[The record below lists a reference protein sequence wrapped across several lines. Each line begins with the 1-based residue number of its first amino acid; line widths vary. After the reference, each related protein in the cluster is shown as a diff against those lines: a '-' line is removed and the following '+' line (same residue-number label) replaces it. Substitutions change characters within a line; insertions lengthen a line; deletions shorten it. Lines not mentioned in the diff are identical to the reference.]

1 MENNQLSY
9 TNQLVK
15 AMMDAY
21 LASKEAHGMT
31 LNNKGLVED
40 CVGNLLAFGIEQ
52 STMTLN
58 QGTEDEITVYNVNV
72 TLKRANVA
80 NF

>member
-40 CVGNLLAFGIEQ
+40 VVGNVLAFGLEQ
-52 STMTLN
+52 SKTTMG
-58 QGTEDEITVYNVNV
+58 QGEEAFEVYHINV
-72 TLKRANVA
+72 TLKKANVA
-80 NF
+80 NL